1 MKSND
6 ITQLQGQVLD
16 SLQPL
21 SSEH

>member
-6 ITQLQGQVLD
+6 ITQVQGQVLD